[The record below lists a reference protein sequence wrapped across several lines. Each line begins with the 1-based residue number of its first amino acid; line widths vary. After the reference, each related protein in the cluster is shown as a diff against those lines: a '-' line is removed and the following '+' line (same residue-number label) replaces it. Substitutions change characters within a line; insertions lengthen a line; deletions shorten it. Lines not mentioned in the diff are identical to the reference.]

1 MLIKTNVLFFF
12 YSDCLSRQYET
23 TCTQVP
29 SGPLLLATMQKCV
42 RLSCAEP
49 SGNSEIQYWS
59 KIFFEHNKEFKVRNI
74 LEREGIVDPTDLR
87 KCLKVSF
94 HSHSRKGRFS

>member
-1 MLIKTNVLFFF
+1 M
-12 YSDCLSRQYET
+12 

-42 RLSCAEP
+42 RLSCAES

-94 HSHSRKGRFS
+94 HSHSRKGKFS